1 MFVFHKL
8 QLNVLQGSRSHAQAA
23 NMMFVLISET
33 CKMKA
38 RGYDRILQIGL
49 YPQFEK
55 EWTNQSFEG
64 GIKIVDGI
72 ILLS

>member
-1 MFVFHKL
+1 
-8 QLNVLQGSRSHAQAA
+8 
-23 NMMFVLISET
+23 MMFVLISET

-38 RGYDRILQIGL
+38 RGHDRILQIGL